1 MIRRILAGAAIAGAA
16 LGFCVSAASADV
28 GPNPYIGAPSLLSQL
43 STLDNLTG
51 VSDAAKYTNIPTTAN
66 LQDVNLH
73 LLNNNR

>member
-28 GPNPYIGAPSLLSQL
+28 GPNPYNGGASLLSQL
-43 STLDNLTG
+43 STLDDLTA
-51 VSDAAKYTNIPTTAN
+51 VSDAAKYVNIPATAN
-66 LQDVNLH
+66 LQDVNVN